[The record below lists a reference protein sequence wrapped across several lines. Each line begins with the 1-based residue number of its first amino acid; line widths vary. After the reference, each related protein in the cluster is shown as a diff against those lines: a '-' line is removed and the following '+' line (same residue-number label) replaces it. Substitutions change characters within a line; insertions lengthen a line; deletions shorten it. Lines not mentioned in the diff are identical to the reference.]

1 MTKKTPALA
10 MQPGLQD
17 FFYRLSQCIK
27 RSFPKAIK
35 TAIWILKIT
44 LPVSLAVSIFNYY
57 GWIELVT
64 QHLTPA
70 FRLIGLGGEAALPFI
85 TGMLLNIYSVI
96 AVISQLSLD
105 MREITIIAVMS
116 LISHNLIIETMIQ
129 RKTGSRTWH
138 MIVLRIGSSFVAAA
152 LLNMVLPEMSQKI
165 AFMADSQ
172 SAASIP
178 EMLYAWMISAFKLVL
193 KIVILIVLLMIL
205 QAILQEFN
213 LIKLLTKPLSPL
225 LKLMGLPPSTSFL
238 WIVANTL
245 GLAYGSAVMM
255 EERNQGRITKK
266 DADLLN
272 YHVAISH
279 SNLEDLLLFAAIG
292 VSIPWMLVP
301 RIIIAMVAV
310 WLRRW
315 TQRPAQMPDHS

>member
-1 MTKKTPALA
+1 MTRKIPANA
-10 MQPGLQD
+10 RAIQPGLQN
-17 FFYRLSQCIK
+17 FFSRLSQCI
-27 RSFPKAIK
+27 RASIPKAIK
-35 TAIWILKIT
+35 TAVWILKIT
-44 LPVSLAVSIFNYY
+44 LPVSLAVSILNYY

-70 FRLIGLGGEAALPFI
+70 FNLIGLSGEAALPFI

-105 MREITIIAVMS
+105 MREITIVAVMS
-116 LISHNLIIETMIQ
+116 LISHNLIIETAIQ
-129 RKTGSRTWH
+129 RKTGSKAWH
-138 MIVLRIGSSFVAAA
+138 MIALRIGTAFVAAI
-152 LLNMVLPEMSQKI
+152 LLNLVLPEMGQKI
-165 AFMADSQ
+165 AFLSTTE
-172 SAASIP
+172 SASSIP
-178 EMLYAWMISAFKLVL
+178 ELLYGWMISAFRLIL

-205 QAILQEFN
+205 QAILQEFR
-213 LIKLLTKPLSPL
+213 LIELLTKPLTPL

-255 EERNQGRITKK
+255 EERKQGRITKK

-279 SNLEDLLLFAAIG
+279 SNLEDVLLFAAIG
-292 VSIPWMLVP
+292 VSVPWMLAP
-301 RIIIAMVAV
+301 RILIALVAV

-315 TQRPAQMPDHS
+315 GLRTSI

>member
-1 MTKKTPALA
+1 MTRKIPAISRA
-10 MQPGLQD
+10 IQPGLQN
-17 FFYRLSQCIK
+17 FFSRLYQCI
-27 RSFPKAIK
+27 RASIPKAIK
-35 TAIWILKIT
+35 TAVWILKIT
-44 LPVSLAVSIFNYY
+44 LPVSLAVSILNYY

-64 QHLTPA
+64 QHLAPA
-70 FRLIGLGGEAALPFI
+70 FNLIGLSGEAALPFI

-105 MREITIIAVMS
+105 MREITIVAVMS
-116 LISHNLIIETMIQ
+116 LIAHNLIIETAIQ

-138 MIVLRIGSSFVAAA
+138 MIVLRIGTAFVAAI
-152 LLNMVLPEMSQKI
+152 LLNLVLPEMGQKI
-165 AFMADSQ
+165 AFLSTAE
-172 SAASIP
+172 SASSIP
-178 EMLYAWMISAFKLVL
+178 ELLYGWMISSFKLVL

-205 QAILQEFN
+205 QAILQEFR
-213 LIKLLTKPLSPL
+213 LIELLTKPLAPI

-255 EERNQGRITKK
+255 EERKQGRITKK

-279 SNLEDLLLFAAIG
+279 SNLEDVLLFAAIG
-292 VSIPWMLVP
+292 VSVPWMLAP
-301 RIIIAMVAV
+301 RILIAMAAV

-315 TQRPAQMPDHS
+315 ALHTSI